1 MKNRRIKQIC
11 LSVYVAV
18 SILMGNVSGMPVFAQ
33 GREADCRI
41 EETFDGAADFQR
53 GDASIVIRGNEGQ
66 SLKGKTF
73 RLYQIFSAENAAGGE
88 SVQYTL
94 NSEYEKPIKTIVG
107 EALKKE
113 ASKVTE
119 YEVIDYIQSLNQNQV
134 EGAQAEQQLEGRY
147 SSYRYFVEKIRNQIE
162 KEQLSSD
169 EVHVKEVRKDN
180 SIIIEGLDYG
190 YYVADE
196 ISNVHGS
203 HASASLCMVT
213 TANPDA
219 DIHIK
224 SDYPSVIKKIQ
235 EDDNQEAIGNGGWN
249 DIADYE
255 IGQKVPYK
263 FESWV
268 PDMNG
273 YDAYY
278 YAWHDWMNSALTFQK
293 DSVSIT
299 IYETSNTQSEYYTLG
314 KEEFQVVMNPGEGET
329 FLVEIKDLKAIVDR
343 EFNQKNAQ
351 NENVYGQKVILTYEA
366 VLNDKAAEDTGR
378 PGFENDVRL
387 EFSNNPDSDGD
398 GSTGY
403 TPWDTV
409 VCFTYRLNGLKTNEK
424 GVELEGAK
432 FRLYSDE
439 TLKNEVY
446 LKKISEGYGVIHR
459 DSAGN
464 EIPKESAEIESD
476 GDGSFAIY
484 GLDSGTY
491 YLKEVSAPAGY
502 RPLLEP
508 IVLEVKA
515 VFTKDRN
522 DYLKGEGATEKILQ
536 KLDANVTVKEFQNGV
551 FKEYTTELE
560 TDAEDGALNM
570 NIVNVTGKKLPV
582 TGSSA
587 MLLLF
592 GMGVVLLAAST
603 IYLHKRAENVK
614 GGIWD
619 EK

>member
-1 MKNRRIKQIC
+1 MKNRRIKQLC
-11 LSVYVAV
+11 LSMCV
-18 SILMGNVSGMPVFAQ
+18 SVSVLVGSVSWMPVFAQ
-33 GREADCRI
+33 GRESDCRI
-41 EETFDGAADFQR
+41 EETVDGTADFQR

-66 SLKGKTF
+66 SLKGKAF

-94 NSEYEKPIKTIVG
+94 NLEYEKPIKAIVG

-119 YEVIDYIQSLNQNQV
+119 YEVIDYMQSLNQNQV
-134 EGAQAEQQLEGRY
+134 EGAQTEQQLEGRY
-147 SSYRYFVEKIRNQIE
+147 SSYRYFVETLRNRIE
-162 KEQLSSD
+162 KEQLSAD
-169 EVHVKEVRKDN
+169 EVHVTEVRKDN
-180 SIIIEGLDYG
+180 SIIIEGLEYG

-235 EDDNQEAIGNGGWN
+235 EDDNQEVVGNSGWN

-263 FESWV
+263 FESGV

-278 YAWHDWMNSALTFQK
+278 YAWHDRMDSALTFQK

-299 IYETSNTQSEYYTLG
+299 IYETSDTQSEYYTLG
-314 KEEFQVVMNPGEGET
+314 KEEFQVAMNPGEGET

-351 NENVYGQKVILTYEA
+351 NENVYGQKIILTYEA
-366 VLNDKAAEDTGR
+366 ILNDKAAEDTGR

-387 EFSNNPDSDGD
+387 EFSNNPDSDGN

-446 LKKISEGYGVIHR
+446 LKKIPGGYGVIHR
-459 DSAGN
+459 DSAGDEVPN
-464 EIPKESAEIESD
+464 ESAEIESD

-484 GLDSGTY
+484 GLDSGNY

-515 VFTKDRN
+515 VFPKERN

-560 TDAEDGALNM
+560 TNVEDGSLNM
-570 NIVNVTGKKLPV
+570 NIVNMTGKKLPV

-592 GMGVVLLAAST
+592 GMGVVLLVGST
-603 IYLHKRAENVK
+603 VYLHKRAENVK
-614 GGIWD
+614 GRIWD

>member
-11 LSVYVAV
+11 LSMCV
-18 SILMGNVSGMPVFAQ
+18 SVSVLIGSVSGMPVFAQ
-33 GREADCRI
+33 GREVDYRI
-41 EETFDGAADFQR
+41 EETFDGSADFQR
-53 GDASIVIRGNEGQ
+53 GDASIIIRGNEGQ
-66 SLKGKTF
+66 SLKGKAF

-88 SVQYTL
+88 SIQYTL

-134 EGAQAEQQLEGRY
+134 EGAQTEQKLEGRY
-147 SSYRYFVEKIRNQIE
+147 SSYRYFVEKLRNQIE

-169 EVHVKEVRKDN
+169 EVHVTEVRKDN
-180 SIIIEGLDYG
+180 SIMIEGLEYG

-235 EDDNQEAIGNGGWN
+235 EDDNQEAVGNDGWN

-278 YAWHDWMNSALTFQK
+278 YAWHDRMDSALTFQK

-299 IYETSNTQSEYYTLG
+299 IYETSDTQSEYYTLE

-351 NENVYGQKVILTYEA
+351 NENVYGQKIILTYEA
-366 VLNDKAAEDTGR
+366 ILNDKAAEDTGR

-387 EFSNNPDSDGD
+387 EFSNNPDSDGN

-446 LKKISEGYGVIHR
+446 LKKISGGYGVIHR
-459 DSAGN
+459 DSAGDEVPN
-464 EIPKESAEIESD
+464 ESAEIESD
-476 GDGSFAIY
+476 GDGNFAIY
-484 GLDSGTY
+484 GLDSGNY

-560 TDAEDGALNM
+560 TDAEDGSLNM
-570 NIVNVTGKKLPV
+570 NIVNMTGKKLPV

-592 GMGVVLLAAST
+592 GMGVVLLVGST
-603 IYLHKRAENVK
+603 VYLHKKAENAK
-614 GGIWD
+614 GRIWD